1 MLDVEYRVLFGICEV
16 RDFRPFLLDG
26 RRCERLICPEY
37 SALASFPP
45 DLGNKA
51 GAELEDLP
59 RRVRWRVG
67 MRDRQ
72 NERRNEF
79 GLTQRLALEEKSE
92 EEGRTLRF
100 ASMSGGM
107 TVSVIALAAI

>member
-1 MLDVEYRVLFGICEV
+1 
-16 RDFRPFLLDG
+16 
-26 RRCERLICPEY
+26 
-37 SALASFPP
+37 
-45 DLGNKA
+45 
-51 GAELEDLP
+51 
-59 RRVRWRVG
+59 